1 MLDGD
6 GVVLLGDDEHPVR
19 AGSVVARPPATG
31 VAHGFEAGEDGMTL
45 LAYGTRDPSDMC
57 WYPDSSKV
65 AVPRP
70 RRHRARRAAGL
81 LGRRGGRPA
90 CSARAAR
97 CVSDVLHAAACRR
110 VTALLAR
117 RLLVVT
123 GKGGVGK
130 TTVAAALG
138 LVAARAGKRT
148 IVAEVARRGDVASAF
163 DRDGSEPFEEIELA
177 PGLFHISIDPQDA
190 LEEYL
195 RDQLPRG
202 PLADLLA
209 RSRVF
214 GLLAAAT
221 PGMRELLT
229 VGKLWELAQLDR
241 RTPGADPYDLVVV
254 DAPATGHGVAVLTA
268 PRTFAAA
275 AGTGPVAR
283 QGREDRRDAVGSRAD
298 RGRRGRARGGARRHR
313 DGRAARRRC
322 ARAWA
327 LRSSASSPTRWTPT
341 ASTTTRR
348 ARLRGARR
356 RTRRSRARCAATSAR
371 CASARSSRG
380 SRELCEQEPARLELH
395 PGGPDLERLA
405 DELAPQLDVRRG
417 AARDR
422 RRRAPRRHARLH
434 RRRLRRRRQDDRVGR
449 ARARARRGGQ
459 ARRGRDDRPGE
470 AARRVARPRGARQRP
485 APGRPRAA
493 RRARRRAARASCGR

>member
-1 MLDGD
+1 ML
-6 GVVLLGDDEHPVR
+6 L
-19 AGSVVARPPATG
+19 S
-31 VAHGFEAGEDGMTL
+31 
-45 LAYGTRDPSDMC
+45 
-57 WYPDSSKV
+57 
-65 AVPRP
+65 
-70 RRHRARRAAGL
+70 
-81 LGRRGGRPA
+81 
-90 CSARAAR
+90 
-97 CVSDVLHAAACRR
+97 
-110 VTALLAR
+110 R

-275 AGTGPVAR
+275 AGAGPVAR
-283 QGREDRRDAVGSRAD
+283 QGTKIDATLSDPAQTAVVAVARAEELAVTETGELRASLRQSMGLQIERVVANALDPDRFDDEEVVRL
-298 RGRRGRARGGARRHR
+298 RARAEHP
-313 DGRAARRRC
+313 AV
-322 ARAWA
+322 ARALRGHERA
-327 LRSSASSPTRWTPT
+327 LRQRAQL
-341 ASTTTRR
+341 
-348 ARLRGARR
+348 ARLA
-356 RTRRSRARCAATSAR
+356 
-371 CASARSSRG
+371 
-380 SRELCEQEPARLELH
+380 ELCEQQPARLELH
-395 PGGPDLERLA
+395 PGGVDLERLA
-405 DELAPQLDVRRG
+405 DELAPQLD
-417 AARDR
+417 AEDRDPV
-422 RRRAPRRHARLH
+422 AP
-434 RRRLRRRRQDDRVGR
+434 V
-449 ARARARRGGQ
+449 
-459 ARRGRDDRPGE
+459 
-470 AARRVARPRGARQRP
+470 
-485 APGRPRAA
+485 
-493 RRARRRAARASCGR
+493 S

>member
-1 MLDGD
+1 MSP
-6 GVVLLGDDEHPVR
+6 LL
-19 AGSVVARPPATG
+19 S
-31 VAHGFEAGEDGMTL
+31 
-45 LAYGTRDPSDMC
+45 
-57 WYPDSSKV
+57 
-65 AVPRP
+65 
-70 RRHRARRAAGL
+70 
-81 LGRRGGRPA
+81 
-90 CSARAAR
+90 
-97 CVSDVLHAAACRR
+97 
-110 VTALLAR
+110 R

-163 DRDGSEPFEEIELA
+163 DRAGAKPFEETELA

-195 RDQLPRG
+195 RDQLPPG
-202 PLADLLA
+202 PLPDLLA

-241 RTPGADPYDLVVV
+241 RTPGADPYDVVVV

-283 QGREDRRDAVGSRAD
+283 QGKKIDATLSDPAQTAVIAV
-298 RGRRGRARGGARRHR
+298 
-313 DGRAARRRC
+313 
-322 ARAWA
+322 ARAEELAVTETGELRTSLRESMALPIERVVVNALDPDRFDDDEATLLRTHAANVAVARA
-327 LRSSASSPTRWTPT
+327 LRDHDRALRQR
-341 ASTTTRR
+341 AQI
-348 ARLRGARR
+348 ARLEA
-356 RTRRSRARCAATSAR
+356 
-371 CASARSSRG
+371 
-380 SRELCEQEPARLELH
+380 LCEQAPARLALH

-405 DELAPQLDVRRG
+405 DELAPQLDV
-417 AARDR
+417 
-422 RRRAPRRHARLH
+422 AP
-434 RRRLRRRRQDDRVGR
+434 
-449 ARARARRGGQ
+449 
-459 ARRGRDDRPGE
+459 
-470 AARRVARPRGARQRP
+470 
-485 APGRPRAA
+485 
-493 RRARRRAARASCGR
+493 